1 MKTVNRVLSVF
12 ISIVILAALL
22 PTVVLGA
29 SEKYDY
35 LSYEKYSDHVEI
47 TNIYDNAGEV
57 NIPSTIEGQPV
68 TVICDEACVSNLGIT
83 GVSIPDSVKSIGKM
97 AFYNCQSLTS
107 VNIGSKVSSIG
118 DGAFFACGS
127 LNITVQK
134 GNSYYC
140 DADGVL
146 FDKRKTKLIAY
157 AKDKIQPSYTVPS
170 GVKSIGYAAFDGCSA
185 LKSVSIPD
193 SVTSIEDNAFFNCK
207 SLATVNIPKNTT
219 SIGKSA
225 FESCKSLTDIVIPK
239 SLTQIGVMAFSDC
252 GKLNITVDSQSS
264 KYSDIDG
271 VLFSKDKTE
280 LITYAKDYI
289 QQSYTVPSGV
299 KSVGDSAFAGCG
311 SLTSVDMGGAARI
324 GSNTFRDC
332 VNLKNVKITDSVT
345 SIGDWAF
352 YHCNRLIS
360 ITIPSSVKSIGEG
373 AFVYNESAFS
383 PSRLEVLYYEGTEE
397 QWKSLAESCNLSLD
411 EFKVCFAPKV
421 TISDVSVGNGVIT
434 LSIDAENVAAGG
446 ELFAVGCRSERK
458 ITAAAKVENG
468 KAVIPADGVNTV
480 KVLCWDSLN
489 GMSPLCEEK
498 IINID

>member
-1 MKTVNRVLSVF
+1 MKSKKVLLSFVLIF
-12 ISIVILAALL
+12 IFTTLL

-57 NIPSTIEGQPV
+57 NIPSVIEGQPV
-68 TVICDEACVSNLGIT
+68 TVICDEACANNLGIT
-83 GVSIPDSVKSIGKM
+83 SVSIPDSVKSIGKM
-97 AFYNCQSLTS
+97 AFYNCQNLKN

-118 DGAFFACGS
+118 DGAFSACGS
-127 LNITVQK
+127 LNITVQN
-134 GNSYYC
+134 GNSYFC

-157 AKDKIQPSYTVPS
+157 AKDKIQPNYTVPS

-193 SVTSIEDNAFFNCK
+193 SVTGIEDNAFYNCGA
-207 SLATVNIPKNTT
+207 LTAVNIPKNTT
-219 SIGKSA
+219 SIGESA

-252 GKLNITVDSQSS
+252 GRLNITVDPQNS

-271 VLFSKDKTE
+271 VLFNKDKTE
-280 LITYAKDYI
+280 LITYAKDKI

-311 SLTSVDMGGAARI
+311 GLTSVDMGGATRI
-324 GSNTFRDC
+324 GNNAFGEC

-352 YHCNRLIS
+352 YYCNRLTS
-360 ITIPSSVKSIGEG
+360 ITIPSSVESIGEG
-373 AFVYNESAFS
+373 AFVYNDGSFS
-383 PSRLEVLYYEGTEE
+383 PSKLEILYYEGTEE
-397 QWKSLAESCNLSLD
+397 QWKNLSSGQNLSLYK
-411 EFKVCFAPKV
+411 FKVCFAPKV
-421 TISDVSVGNGVIT
+421 TISDVSIENGDIT
-434 LSIDAENVAAGG
+434 LSIDAENVSAGG
-446 ELFAVGCRSERK
+446 ELVAVGYRSENK
-458 ITAAAKVENG
+458 IMAAAKVENG
-468 KAVIPADGVNTV
+468 KAVLPADGVNTV
-480 KVLCWDSLN
+480 KVLCWDSLD
-489 GMSPLCEEK
+489 GMRPLCEEK
-498 IINID
+498 IININ